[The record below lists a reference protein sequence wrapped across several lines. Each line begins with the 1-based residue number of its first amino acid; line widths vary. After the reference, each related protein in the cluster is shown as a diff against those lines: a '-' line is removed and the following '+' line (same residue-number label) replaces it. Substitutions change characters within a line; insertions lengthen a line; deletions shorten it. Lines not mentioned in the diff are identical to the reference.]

1 MFRISTHL
9 KKNSRRVQLLYTT
22 STSQSSTPANR
33 AFALFNTTKSP
44 SGKDQMYEPGQ
55 QQRSQEDIIR
65 SINSYKAS
73 IRSKSQQGYALSKG
87 IAESVEVNK
96 HIKLQRYE
104 IFIDKMQ
111 RLYKSELR
119 FAKKQEQKFQ
129 LQRNAILYSLHPL
142 KDILKSYNELTQRG
156 FNSEA
161 TVETLKNLSKV
172 MRARGFKGRSMGDY
186 THQEMDQSWRLQKL
200 VDDLKYGLKP
210 TQFFAP

>member
-22 STSQSSTPANR
+22 TTSNIMSTPANR

-44 SGKDQMYEPGQ
+44 SGKDQMYEPVQ
-55 QQRSQEDIIR
+55 QQRSQEEIIR
-65 SINSYKAS
+65 SINSYKAN

-119 FAKKQEQKFQ
+119 FDKKQEQKFQ

-161 TVETLKNLSKV
+161 TVETLKNIGKV
-172 MRARGFKGRSMGDY
+172 MRARGFKGRPMGDY
-186 THQEMDQSWRLQKL
+186 TH
-200 VDDLKYGLKP
+200 
-210 TQFFAP
+210 